1 MQRVVVSHQEVSQRW
16 QLASHQVA
24 SHQVALL
31 LMASALW
38 SAELQLASPLSLA

>member
-1 MQRVVVSHQEVSQRW
+1 MQRVVVSHQEVSPRW

-31 LMASALW
+31 RLASSLW
-38 SAELQLASPLSLA
+38 SSELQLASSLSLA